1 MKKLTDFAKN
11 KKTKFRLRTDT
22 KFFLIG
28 AFFLLIS
35 KLFSFFAFFSIIF
48 FLIAIFCNLFKIG
61 KSTSK
66 EISELSSDVKKSINE
81 KKELVKRIGRRD
93 RK

>member
-1 MKKLTDFAKN
+1 MKKITDLLKN

-28 AFFLLIS
+28 VFFLLVS
-35 KLFSFFAFFSIIF
+35 KLFSFFSFFSIMF

-61 KSTSK
+61 KSASK
-66 EISELSSDVKKSINE
+66 EVSELSSDMKKSINE
-81 KKELVKRIGRRD
+81 KKELVKRIGRGD